1 MKMYDYLIAYNFGAE
16 GFLGPCSGTIQI
28 SRKKKIKTF
37 EDISEVIKFITDR
50 LSDNYQKVNN
60 VSIYNFILLGRN
72 KH

>member
-1 MKMYDYLIAYNFGAE
+1 MKTYDYLVAYKFNAE
-16 GFLGPCSGTIQI
+16 GFLTACSGTMQI

-37 EDISEVIKFITDR
+37 EDINEVVKCITD
-50 LSDNYQKVNN
+50 NITGAQNVNN